1 MPPEKVFADSP
12 YSYIRWPYAFA
23 SARGRMFA
31 MHCPVC
37 RHDSTS
43 VVDTRSGTDGDV
55 IRRRRACDACGH
67 RFSTLEEIHL
77 LDLVVVKRDG
87 KRESYD
93 RDKLIRGLRK
103 ALEKRQHTDAE
114 FRGLVHAVER
124 DIQKEGETEITSG
137 QIGNIVMRRLKD
149 FDEVAYIRF
158 ASVYRQFEDV
168 DSFQRELNILMRAG
182 RKSRV
187 TSHESRVPKKKR
199 AR

>member
-1 MPPEKVFADSP
+1 
-12 YSYIRWPYAFA
+12 
-23 SARGRMFA
+23 

-37 RHDSTS
+37 THDSTS

-55 IRRRRACDACGH
+55 IRRRRECDACGH

-114 FRGLVHAVER
+114 FRGLVHAIER
-124 DIQKEGETEITSG
+124 DVQKEGETEITSG

-168 DSFQRELNILMRAG
+168 DSFQRELNILMRTPRVKRPANG
-182 RKSRV
+182 REKM
-187 TSHESRVPKKKR
+187 PQKQKKKR
-199 AR
+199 R